1 MSGRKRKQKLPEKI
15 SEEKRAKMTWCMFD
29 LAPFVCN
36 GSDSLAALTS
46 PECQNE
52 ATRNR
57 LGSKTLQTSETENL
71 ELRIENAFPKHCIC
85 QLGCFN
91 IYLCTSKEQEDEIRM
106 NGTNVSSPHL
116 DKRDFDNINII
127 TVRLGFLKQN
137 FTATSSEIRDLRDQA
152 SCAQDEVD
160 VEVLN
165 QVSFKATVPC
175 ASENKLEALVYLQSK
190 GVISLILNPEQGIL
204 KDHWEVL
211 VCLHESGLSTPS
223 FSSVEPTSRKID
235 KMMKI
240 LLAWF
245 CKSSMT
251 TPSAPTNNG
260 DLTVDKG
267 FERLYDSIKIVR
279 EKAIHPAD
287 AIEHSYADEEKEHDK
302 KSCGSHNKPIS
313 FVVPDVQHPNLKPL
327 LRGYQR
333 NAVEWMLRREY
344 GCGHGNQIGYKH
356 PSTPLHP
363 LWREI
368 HSLDGKLMYFNP
380 YTGRVT
386 KECFPAPLLPLGGIL
401 ADEMGLGKTVEVI
414 ACILCH
420 PKPSSKDK
428 LVDQC
433 RTAHAKSTGMQTN
446 GESPH
451 SSYDPRSKNSTVS
464 NGDYSS
470 HQELPLNCSTM
481 TQDCKSRNN
490 DAMMHS
496 NLCSGSVNAR
506 EDLKYEQG
514 NCNSKKTECVIS
526 QERTSHAS
534 TRLNHKLLN
543 HGETSDAYRRT
554 DQMPVIPV
562 KDCLNFQGAGT
573 YHIQSEKASHGYTGI
588 HVPDGGCDVSGKQGA
603 NPYQVASTVCKVA
616 GDVHDTMETISKET
630 SSSVHKDD
638 NDSTLSPECV
648 EMFNKDK
655 NSSFLHVDSS
665 SSCKGAD
672 PSKVTETMTIKC
684 QCICGVTSANF
695 SDKLLHCSD
704 CQAVFHGKC
713 LVYDCPKEFICP
725 QCALKQEVV
734 PSRATL
740 IISPAPIAQQWI
752 DEICR
757 HTKSSSLK
765 LLVYKGVAKSG
776 FILPE
781 VLADHDVILTT
792 YTTLRSDFYHL
803 GQGNVVERSMRYNKR
818 YIALP
823 SPLTGVL
830 FWRICLDE
838 AQMVESTTAKAAE
851 VAVHLRSVHRWCVT
865 GTPIQRDLSD
875 IYGLLLFLGVDPYC
889 NQTWWKTLL
898 YEPYIQGNSQP
909 LCNFLAK
916 IMWRSA
922 KRDVIHEI
930 RLPDQDEKVKWL
942 IFTPVE
948 QHFYRRQHEE
958 CAGFAMRLLSHWKKT
973 DTMLSTIDR
982 HTVNQLLNPLLRLRQ
997 ACCHPQA
1004 VRGGFLSMQKST
1016 LTMDKLL
1023 ENLICK
1029 AKLECEEAHR
1039 QLLFAFN
1046 GLAGIHI
1053 LKQEWSDAVD
1063 MYREAMRSWMEH
1075 EITFRTDAL
1084 QKLHTLYNLSDILSE
1099 HQEKCSRTL
1108 RDDKLQDEVRELREN
1123 YTNRVNVQVAAAQ
1136 ENLNVVK
1143 SSIADMRKKIN
1154 FQSPWWMEA
1163 LHYVS
1168 KKGLWEDLC
1177 HRIRDELSA
1186 TDVEMGSIGRFADL
1200 HGLQYLLSSKIDL
1213 LKSTYQNLQ
1222 VALDELNAMPSTQMV
1237 QASAECCLRPANNSH
1252 AKRCAFCEVDDIF
1265 TEYESRIFGH
1275 QGMKGVSEEVL
1286 QADEA
1291 LDWHRHGNTGGLRAE
1306 SDLEKVLKVIHNYIK
1321 NNKISPAAQ
1330 QEGRHH
1336 LNLIEG
1342 LRKEFKVLRALWFA
1356 LRERVSCFDE
1366 LDMCTSRLR
1375 LQLPGE
1381 PFSDD
1386 IHVINPLQLD
1396 QQRLKFTSDR
1406 VVAQTELR
1414 KKIGQ
1419 LLYLNNLAK
1428 TQTCHDGKNPD
1439 PCPVCVKQLGVQ
1451 WSVFSCGHCICCQCA
1466 WVLLRQAGIG
1476 PRQRNVHVKCPLCR
1490 IPTVA
1495 QEISYVS
1502 TATSQA
1508 DKAHDSVTV
1517 KGSHSTKVEAIVR
1530 TLLTIRSA
1538 DSTAKSLVFSTWQDV
1553 LAVIARALDENDIKY
1568 RHITGGNR
1576 HFQENLQT
1584 FKHDPDMGVLLLPLQ
1599 TGSNGLNII
1608 EATHVLL
1615 VEPALNPAH
1624 ELQAVG
1630 RVHRIGQ
1637 TRPTHVYRFIIRGTV
1652 ESRMYSLL
1660 QSKPTSCVRTG
1671 ARDSENSSLTLGDLA
1686 SLFTQDDEKDDE
1698 QFTTGIFG
1706 PDCDEVSPEQD

>member
-29 LAPFVCN
+29 QAPFVCN
-36 GSDSLAALTS
+36 GSDSLAALASPS

-52 ATRNR
+52 ATCTRNR

-85 QLGCFN
+85 QLGCFD

-127 TVRLGFLKQN
+127 TVRLAFLKQN

-160 VEVLN
+160 VDVLN

-175 ASENKLEALVYLQSK
+175 ASENKLEALVYLQNK

-204 KDHWEVL
+204 KDRWEVL

-223 FSSVEPTSRKID
+223 FPSVEPTSRKID

-245 CKSSMT
+245 CESSMT
-251 TPSAPTNNG
+251 TTSAPTNYG

-279 EKAIHPAD
+279 EKATHPAD
-287 AIEHSYADEEKEHDK
+287 AIEHFYADEEKQHDK
-302 KSCGSHNKPIS
+302 KRCGSHNKPIS
-313 FVVPDVQHPNLKPL
+313 LVVPDVQHPNLKPV

-333 NAVEWMLRREY
+333 NAVEWMLRREC
-344 GCGHGNQIGYKH
+344 GCGHGNQIGNKH
-356 PSTPLHP
+356 PSTLLHP

-368 HSLDGKLMYFNP
+368 HSLDGKLLYFNP

-386 KECFPAPLLPLGGIL
+386 KECFPAPLLPLGGVL

-428 LVDQC
+428 LVDQFI
-433 RTAHAKSTGMQTN
+433 TAHAKSTGMQTN

-451 SSYDPRSKNSTVS
+451 SSYDPRSKDNSTVI
-464 NGDYSS
+464 Y
-470 HQELPLNCSTM
+470 STM
-481 TQDCKSRNN
+481 TQDCKSQSN

-506 EDLKYEQG
+506 EDLKYQQD
-514 NCNSKKTECVIS
+514 NYCNSKKTECVIS

-534 TRLNHKLLN
+534 TQLNHKLLN

-554 DQMPVIPV
+554 DQMPAIPV
-562 KDCLNFQGAGT
+562 KDCLNFQGA
-573 YHIQSEKASHGYTGI
+573 
-588 HVPDGGCDVSGKQGA
+588 
-603 NPYQVASTVCKVA
+603 
-616 GDVHDTMETISKET
+616 
-630 SSSVHKDD
+630 
-638 NDSTLSPECV
+638 
-648 EMFNKDK
+648 
-655 NSSFLHVDSS
+655 
-665 SSCKGAD
+665 
-672 PSKVTETMTIKC
+672 VTETMTIKC
-684 QCICGVTSANF
+684 QCICGVTSANC

-713 LVYDCPKEFICP
+713 LVYDCPKGFICP

-942 IFTPVE
+942 IFSPVE

-1023 ENLICK
+1023 ENLISK

-1075 EITFRTDAL
+1075 ETTFRTDAL

-1108 RDDKLQDEVRELREN
+1108 RDDKLQDEVRELRGN

-1136 ENLNVVK
+1136 ENLNFVK
-1143 SSIADMRKKIN
+1143 SSIADMRKKID

-1168 KKGLWEDLC
+1168 KRGLWEDLC

-1200 HGLQYLLSSKIDL
+1200 HGLQYLLSSKIDFI
-1213 LKSTYQNLQ
+1213 KSTYQNLQ
-1222 VALDELNAMPSTQMV
+1222 VALDELNVMPSTQMV
-1237 QASAECCLRPANNSH
+1237 QASAECCLRPANNGH

-1502 TATSQA
+1502 TATSQT
-1508 DKAHDSVTV
+1508 DTAHDSVTV

-1660 QSKPTSCVRTG
+1660 QSKPTSSVRTG

-1706 PDCDEVSPEQD
+1706 PDCDEVSPERD